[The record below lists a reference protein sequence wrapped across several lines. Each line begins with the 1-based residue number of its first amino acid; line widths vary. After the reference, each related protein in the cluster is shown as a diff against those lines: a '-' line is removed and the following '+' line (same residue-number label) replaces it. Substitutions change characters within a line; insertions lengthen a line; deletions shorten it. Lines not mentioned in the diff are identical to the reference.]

1 MRPKIATFELKK
13 HVIIKYEDLVY
24 PSPASRCSSV
34 APAVRKALAQPKV
47 QTCRGGQNAV
57 GVQEF
62 LVVIL
67 YIYIYIH
74 TMCVYI
80 LYIYT
85 RKISNISRQD
95 PEVCRDSQRA
105 SGKAKMTMMMTM
117 ILMMMMMTMTMTMM
131 MILISSRNPTRNPN
145 DCMVNCSMEP
155 GDFHIFLKPYKKPQ

>member
-1 MRPKIATFELKK
+1 VHDEMSDFKDRGFNEVFPAKEWNKMRPKIATFELKK

-67 YIYIYIH
+67 YIYIHTHYVCVYIIYIH
-74 TMCVYI
+74 T
-80 LYIYT
+80 
-85 RKISNISRQD
+85 
-95 PEVCRDSQRA
+95 
-105 SGKAKMTMMMTM
+105 
-117 ILMMMMMTMTMTMM
+117 
-131 MILISSRNPTRNPN
+131 
-145 DCMVNCSMEP
+145 
-155 GDFHIFLKPYKKPQ
+155 

>member
-67 YIYIYIH
+67 YIYIY
-74 TMCVYI
+74 TYTLCVCIY
-80 LYIYT
+80 YIYT
-85 RKISNISRQD
+85 HVKYQTYH
-95 PEVCRDSQRA
+95 
-105 SGKAKMTMMMTM
+105 GKTLRFAG
-117 ILMMMMMTMTMTMM
+117 
-131 MILISSRNPTRNPN
+131 TRN
-145 DCMVNCSMEP
+145 ERP
-155 GDFHIFLKPYKKPQ
+155 GKPR